1 MMKMLFWAVVAIAAA
16 GFAFWFITSRA
27 TVPPP
32 PLLVLPLALVFCA
45 APIGGFWMLYM
56 VIRHERRPLPYILL
70 AFIPFFFLG
79 YYFERIRG
87 KRLGNGSRFE

>member
-1 MMKMLFWAVVAIAAA
+1 MMKMLLWAIVAFAAT
-16 GFAFWFITSRA
+16 GFAFWFVTSTA
-27 TVPPP
+27 TVSPH
-32 PLLVLPLALVFCA
+32 PLLIIPLGLIFCA
-45 APIGGFWMLYM
+45 APLGTFWMLYM
-56 VIRHERRPLPYILL
+56 VIRHEGRPLPYILL